1 MLVYPKQTNNEANIE
16 VDFSFT
22 NLYLMYKIQYYQF
35 HLPKTTRQVMKFNLS
50 LKDTHLEIIEQ
61 LKEKHSISSSEE
73 IVKRYVKSALEL
85 QKDDFIFD
93 SRREICTGGCFAS
106 EPQFE
111 IDMDDSDFDK
121 LRRVFENYRTTAN
134 SSGFSEYATVEEEIS
149 KTIRCIINFAEKE
162 PDSIS
167 I

>member
-1 MLVYPKQTNNEANIE
+1 MRRI
-16 VDFSFT
+16 
-22 NLYLMYKIQYYQF
+22 
-35 HLPKTTRQVMKFNLS
+35 MKFNLN
-50 LKDTHLEIIEQ
+50 LKDTHLEIIDQ

-93 SRREICTGGCFAS
+93 SRREICIGGCFAS

-111 IDMDDSDFDK
+111 IDMDDDDFDK
-121 LRRVFENYRTTAN
+121 LRKVFENYRTTEN
-134 SSGFSEYATVEEEIS
+134 SSGFSEYATEAEEVS

-162 PDSIS
+162 PDSIT